1 MKYFERIEIK
11 DNVIVNHI
19 IGEKPKQE
27 KEGVIYIYAANIKAN
42 IGDDVRMYEDLI
54 TGEKKSLKKLIDEN
68 LIEPP
73 EGKKLNEAGTDFE
86 DMTEAEKV
94 EAGLRVLKNDEKI
107 ENGFI
112 VPKTKKEL
120 YDEGQ
125 LSKEEYNTHIDE
137 LRQSA
142 YAREADP
149 LGMQV
154 LRGDVEKSVWL
165 EKIEEIKKR
174 YPKDSI

>member
-1 MKYFERIEIK
+1 MEYFERIEIE
-11 DNVIVNHI
+11 NNIITNHI

-27 KEGVIYIYAANIKAN
+27 KEGITYIYASNIQAN

-54 TGEKKSLKKLIDEN
+54 TGKKKSLKKLVEEN
-68 LIEPP
+68 LIQPP

-94 EAGLRVLKNDEKI
+94 EAGLKILKADEKI
-107 ENGFI
+107 ENGQI
-112 VPKTKKEL
+112 VLKTKKEL
-120 YDEGQ
+120 YDEGK
-125 LSKEEYNTHIDE
+125 LSKEEYNTYIDE

-154 LRGDVEKSVWL
+154 LRGDVEKAVWL
-165 EKIEEIKKR
+165 EKIAEIKAR
-174 YPKDSI
+174 YPKVE

>member
-1 MKYFERIEIK
+1 MEYVERLEIK
-11 DNVIVNHI
+11 DNIILKHVI
-19 IGEKPKQE
+19 GAKPKIE
-27 KEGVIYIYAANIKAN
+27 KEGINYIYGSNIQAN

-54 TGEKKSLKKLIDEN
+54 AGKKKNLKTLVAEN
-68 LIEPP
+68 LIQPP

-86 DMTEAEKV
+86 DLTEAEKV
-94 EAGLRVLKNDEKI
+94 EAGLKTLKDDEKI
-107 ENGFI
+107 ENGQI

-120 YDEGQ
+120 YDEGK
-125 LSKEEYNTHIDE
+125 LSKEEYNLYIDE

-154 LRGDVEKSVWL
+154 LRGELEKSVWL
-165 EKIEEIKKR
+165 EKIAEIKKR
-174 YPKDSI
+174 YPKIN

>member
-1 MKYFERIEIK
+1 MKYFERLEVKNNIIT
-11 DNVIVNHI
+11 NHI

-27 KEGVIYIYAANIKAN
+27 KEGVTYLYASNVKAN

-54 TGEKKSLKKLIDEN
+54 TGKKKSLKKLIDEN
-68 LIEPP
+68 LVQPP
-73 EGKKLNEAGTDFE
+73 KGKKLNEAGTDFE
-86 DMTEAEKV
+86 DMSEVEKV
-94 EAGLRVLKNDEKI
+94 EARLKTLKDDEKI

-120 YDEGQ
+120 YDEGK
-125 LSKEEYNTHIDE
+125 LSKEEYNLYIDE
-137 LRQSA
+137 LRQPA

-154 LRGDVEKSVWL
+154 LRGELEKTVWL
-165 EKIEEIKKR
+165 EKIVEIKAR
-174 YPKDSI
+174 YPKVE